1 LQRFIAAGRAVDA
14 EAGQHPAAGRGAAG
28 KDARGSAVARGGADT
43 GAAAMERAGAT
54 EAPAA
59 GRAATA
65 GADAGGTVGAGA
77 AAMERT
83 GATGAATAGRSGTHG
98 AGVDLMGLHFP
109 NRIGLAAGFDKN
121 ARDIDSLGRLGF
133 GFIEVGTV
141 TPRPQ
146 PGNPRPNLFRLPAD
160 EALIN
165 RLGFN
170 NEGAAAAARRL
181 EARRYRGVCGVNIG
195 KNFDTPLEDSVKDYA
210 LCLRTVYG
218 VADYVT
224 VNVSSPNTPGLRGL
238 QDPEALRPL
247 LLELANLRE
256 QLQPVHAK
264 RVPLLVKLSPD
275 LSDAEVAGVA
285 RELVEMP
292 VDGIVATNTT
302 VSRPAEL
309 RSAQRGEKGGLSG
322 RPLHSRSVA
331 VLRALR
337 AALGPDF
344 PIVGVGG
351 IVSPERGVETRAAGA
366 DLLQLYTGLIYRGP
380 ALLGE
385 LLEMLEPKV

>member
-1 LQRFIAAGRAVDA
+1 LRLRNLFARDELEQFVAGGPSPDA
-14 EAGQHPAAGRGAAG
+14 ET
-28 KDARGSAVARGGADT
+28 RGSAARGG
-43 GAAAMERAGAT
+43 
-54 EAPAA
+54 
-59 GRAATA
+59 
-65 GADAGGTVGAGA
+65 GAGA
-77 AAMERT
+77 PGGIGTPES
-83 GATGAATAGRSGTHG
+83 ATPGRAETHG
-98 AGVDLMGLHFP
+98 AGVNLMGLHFP
-109 NRIGLAAGFDKN
+109 NRVGLAAGFDKN

-181 EARRYRGVCGVNIG
+181 EARRYKGICAVNIG

-210 LCLRTVYG
+210 SCLRTVYG

-238 QDPEALRPL
+238 QDPDALRPL

-256 QLQPVHAK
+256 QLQSVHAK
-264 RVPLLVKLSPD
+264 KVPLLVKLSPD
-275 LSDAEVAGVA
+275 LSDEQLMRIAS
-285 RELVEMP
+285 ELLELP

-302 VSRPAEL
+302 VSRPGGLKSASAAE
-309 RSAQRGEKGGLSG
+309 EGGLSG
-322 RPLHSRSVA
+322 RPLHVRSVA
-331 VLRALR
+331 VVRALR
-337 AALGPDF
+337 AALGAGF

-351 IVSPERGVETRAAGA
+351 IVSPRQAVETRSAGA

-380 ALLGE
+380 ALLSE
-385 LLEMLEPKV
+385 LLEVLEPKTSP

>member
-1 LQRFIAAGRAVDA
+1 LFSLDPHRAQAIALAALRLRNLFARDELERFV
-14 EAGQHPAAGRGAAG
+14 
-28 KDARGSAVARGGADT
+28 
-43 GAAAMERAGAT
+43 
-54 EAPAA
+54 
-59 GRAATA
+59 
-65 GADAGGTVGAGA
+65 AGA
-77 AAMERT
+77 A
-83 GATGAATAGRSGTHG
+83 SG
-98 AGVDLMGLHFP
+98 VYLMGLHFP
-109 NRIGLAAGFDKN
+109 NRVGVAAGFDKN
-121 ARDIDSLGRLGF
+121 GRDIDSLGRLGF

-170 NEGAAAAARRL
+170 NEGATAAARRL
-181 EARRYRGVCGVNIG
+181 EARRYRGICGVNIG
-195 KNFDTPLEDSVKDYA
+195 KSFDTPLEDSVKDYA
-210 LCLRTVYG
+210 SCLRTVYG

-224 VNVSSPNTPGLRGL
+224 INVSSPNTPGLRGL
-238 QDPEALRPL
+238 QDPDALWPL

-256 QLQPVHAK
+256 QLQSVHAK

-275 LSDAEVAGVA
+275 LSDLDVA
-285 RELVEMP
+285 RVARQLADLP

-302 VSRPAEL
+302 VSRPAAL
-309 RSAQRGEKGGLSG
+309 RSAYAAETGGLSG

-331 VLRALR
+331 VLRVLR
-337 AALGPDF
+337 AALGANF

-351 IVSPERGVETRAAGA
+351 IVSPEQGVETRAAGA

-380 ALLGE
+380 ALLSE
-385 LLEMLEPKV
+385 LLEVLEPKASP

>member
-1 LQRFIAAGRAVDA
+1 LYGLIRPWLFSLDPHRA
-14 EAGQHPAAGRGAAG
+14 Q
-28 KDARGSAVARGGADT
+28 T
-43 GAAAMERAGAT
+43 GALAALRLRNLFARDELERFVAVGGG
-54 EAPAA
+54 PA
-59 GRAATA
+59 
-65 GADAGGTVGAGA
+65 
-77 AAMERT
+77 
-83 GATGAATAGRSGTHG
+83 G

-109 NRIGLAAGFDKN
+109 NPVGLSAGFDKN
-121 ARDIDSLGRLGF
+121 ARNIDSLGRLGF

-146 PGNPRPNLFRLPAD
+146 PGNPRPNLLRLPAD

-170 NEGAAAAARRL
+170 NEGATAAARRL
-181 EARRYRGVCGVNIG
+181 QARRYKGICGVNIG
-195 KNFDTPLEDSVKDYA
+195 KNFDTPLEDSAKDYA
-210 LCLRTVYG
+210 GCLRTVYG

-238 QDPEALRPL
+238 QDPDALRPL

-256 QLQPVHAK
+256 QLQSVHAK

-275 LSDAEVAGVA
+275 LGDAELTRLAQ
-285 RELVEMP
+285 ELAELP

-302 VSRPAEL
+302 VSRPAGLKSPYAAE
-309 RSAQRGEKGGLSG
+309 AGGLSG

-331 VLRALR
+331 VVRALR
-337 AALGPDF
+337 AVLGANF

-351 IVSPERGVETRAAGA
+351 IMSPEQGLQMRAAGA

-380 ALLGE
+380 ALIGE
-385 LLEMLEPKV
+385 LLERLEPKASP

>member
-1 LQRFIAAGRAVDA
+1 LRLRNLFARDELERFVARAGGA
-14 EAGQHPAAGRGAAG
+14 EAEASRRPAAGV
-28 KDARGSAVARGGADT
+28 GSAGAGGA
-43 GAAAMERAGAT
+43 GVAAAEASPGPAG
-54 EAPAA
+54 P
-59 GRAATA
+59 
-65 GADAGGTVGAGA
+65 
-77 AAMERT
+77 
-83 GATGAATAGRSGTHG
+83 
-98 AGVDLMGLHFP
+98 GVDLMGLHFP
-109 NRIGLAAGFDKN
+109 NRVGLAAGFDKN

-160 EALIN
+160 EALVN

-170 NEGAAAAARRL
+170 NEGATAAARRL
-181 EARRYRGVCGVNIG
+181 EARRYKGICGVNIG

-210 LCLRTVYG
+210 GCLRTVYG

-224 VNVSSPNTPGLRGL
+224 INVSSPNTPGLRGL

-256 QLQPVHAK
+256 QLQPVHGK

-309 RSAQRGEKGGLSG
+309 KSAQRAEKGGLSG

-337 AALGPDF
+337 AALGANF

-351 IVSPERGVETRAAGA
+351 IVSPEQGVETRAAGA

-385 LLEMLEPKV
+385 LLDMLEPKVSP

>member
-1 LQRFIAAGRAVDA
+1 VVALAALRLRNRFARDELERFGAGAGDGAADA
-14 EAGQHPAAGRGAAG
+14 EAS
-28 KDARGSAVARGGADT
+28 RGSGPGI
-43 GAAAMERAGAT
+43 
-54 EAPAA
+54 
-59 GRAATA
+59 
-65 GADAGGTVGAGA
+65 
-77 AAMERT
+77 
-83 GATGAATAGRSGTHG
+83 
-98 AGVDLMGLHFP
+98 DLMGLHFP
-109 NRIGLAAGFDKN
+109 NRVGLAAGFDKN

-170 NEGAAAAARRL
+170 NEGATAAARRL
-181 EARRYRGVCGVNIG
+181 QARRYRGICGVNIG
-195 KNFDTPLEDSVKDYA
+195 KNFDTPLEDSVKDYVG
-210 LCLRTVYG
+210 CLRTVYG

-224 VNVSSPNTPGLRGL
+224 INVSSPNTPGLRGL
-238 QDPEALRPL
+238 QDPAALRPL

-275 LSDAEVAGVA
+275 LSDLEVAGVA
-285 RELVEMP
+285 RELAGLP

-302 VSRPAEL
+302 VSRPASL
-309 RSAQRGEKGGLSG
+309 KSAHAAEAGGLSG

-331 VLRALR
+331 VVRALR
-337 AALGPDF
+337 AALGANF

-351 IVSPERGVETRAAGA
+351 IVSPEQGVQMRAAGA

-380 ALLGE
+380 SLLGE
-385 LLEMLEPKV
+385 LLKMLEPKASPP

>member
-1 LQRFIAAGRAVDA
+1 
-14 EAGQHPAAGRGAAG
+14 
-28 KDARGSAVARGGADT
+28 
-43 GAAAMERAGAT
+43 
-54 EAPAA
+54 
-59 GRAATA
+59 
-65 GADAGGTVGAGA
+65 
-77 AAMERT
+77 
-83 GATGAATAGRSGTHG
+83 
-98 AGVDLMGLHFP
+98 MGLQFP
-109 NRIGLAAGFDKN
+109 NRVGLAAGFDKN

-133 GFIEVGTV
+133 GFIEVGTL

-170 NEGAAAAARRL
+170 NEGATAAARRL
-181 EARRYRGVCGVNIG
+181 EARRYRGICGVNIG

-210 LCLRTVYG
+210 DCLRTVYG

-224 VNVSSPNTPGLRGL
+224 INVSSPNTPGLRGL
-238 QDPEALRPL
+238 QGPAALRPL

-275 LSDAEVAGVA
+275 LSSLEVAGIA
-285 RELVEMP
+285 RELAGLP

-302 VSRPAEL
+302 VSRPASLKSVQAAE
-309 RSAQRGEKGGLSG
+309 AGGLSG
-322 RPLHSRSVA
+322 RPLHSRSVS
-331 VLRALR
+331 VVRALR
-337 AALGPDF
+337 AELGASF

-351 IVSPERGVETRAAGA
+351 IVSAEHGVETRAAGA

-380 ALLGE
+380 ALIGE
-385 LLEMLEPKV
+385 LLEMLELKVSP

>member
-1 LQRFIAAGRAVDA
+1 L
-14 EAGQHPAAGRGAAG
+14 E
-28 KDARGSAVARGGADT
+28 RGG
-43 GAAAMERAGAT
+43 
-54 EAPAA
+54 
-59 GRAATA
+59 
-65 GADAGGTVGAGA
+65 VN
-77 AAMERT
+77 
-83 GATGAATAGRSGTHG
+83 
-98 AGVDLMGLHFP
+98 LMGLHFP
-109 NRIGLAAGFDKN
+109 NRVGLAAGFDKN

-170 NEGAAAAARRL
+170 NEGAAAVARRL
-181 EARRYRGVCGVNIG
+181 QARRYKGICGVNIG

-210 LCLRTVYG
+210 SCLRTVYG

-238 QDPEALRPL
+238 QDPDALRPL

-256 QLQPVHAK
+256 QLQSVHAK
-264 RVPLLVKLSPD
+264 KVPLLVKLSPD
-275 LSDAEVAGVA
+275 LSDEQLMRIASGLL
-285 RELVEMP
+285 ELP

-302 VSRPAEL
+302 VSRPAGL
-309 RSAQRGEKGGLSG
+309 KSAHAAEEGGLSG
-322 RPLHSRSVA
+322 RPLHVRSVA
-331 VLRALR
+331 VVRALR
-337 AALGPDF
+337 TALGAGF

-351 IVSPERGVETRAAGA
+351 IVSPRQAVETRSAGA

-380 ALLGE
+380 ALLSE
-385 LLEMLEPKV
+385 LLEVLEPKASP

>member
-1 LQRFIAAGRAVDA
+1 LERFVAAG
-14 EAGQHPAAGRGAAG
+14 
-28 KDARGSAVARGGADT
+28 
-43 GAAAMERAGAT
+43 
-54 EAPAA
+54 AP
-59 GRAATA
+59 
-65 GADAGGTVGAGA
+65 
-77 AAMERT
+77 
-83 GATGAATAGRSGTHG
+83 TAGRSGPHG

-109 NRIGLAAGFDKN
+109 NRVGLAAGFDKN

-181 EARRYRGVCGVNIG
+181 QARRYRGICGVNIG
-195 KNFDTPLEDSVKDYA
+195 KNFDTPLEGSVKDYVD
-210 LCLRTVYG
+210 CLRTVYG

-256 QLQPVHAK
+256 QLQSVHAK

-302 VSRPAEL
+302 VSRPATL
-309 RSAQRGEKGGLSG
+309 KSAQRGEKGGLSG

-337 AALGPDF
+337 TAVGANF

-351 IVSPERGVETRAAGA
+351 IVSPEQGVETRAAGA

-385 LLEMLEPKV
+385 LLEMLEP